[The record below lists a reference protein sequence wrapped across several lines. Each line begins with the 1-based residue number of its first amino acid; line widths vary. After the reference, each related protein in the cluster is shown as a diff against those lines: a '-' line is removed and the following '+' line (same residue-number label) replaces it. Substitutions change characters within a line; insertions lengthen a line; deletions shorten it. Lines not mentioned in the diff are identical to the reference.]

1 MLTQANREG
10 LFDVLMDLDEKLP
23 VGGTPMAFKKVML
36 ANCARAHRYILAWR
50 AAFALCEDAAETA
63 EDAMLMVQQCL
74 SDLGL
79 TISDIHAL
87 NADPNFVPS
96 VHFELS

>member
-1 MLTQANREG
+1 
-10 LFDVLMDLDEKLP
+10 MDLDEKLP
-23 VGGTPMAFKKVML
+23 EGGPPMAFKKVML
-36 ANCARAHRYILAWR
+36 VNCAGAHRYILAWR

-63 EDAMLMVQQCL
+63 DDAMLMVRQYL
-74 SDLGL
+74 SDFGL
-79 TISDIHAL
+79 TTSHIHAL